1 MADLK
6 SSATRNLAHYREIH
20 RTDPRY
26 GRSSQKLVGLIAD
39 AVRAGQATTP
49 GWQPKTLLDFGCG
62 KSQAAERVAKKLGLT
77 HFLYDPAIPGL
88 ETLPVAQAD
97 LVMNTDVLEHLD
109 ETEVDLLISDV
120 RGLTDHAYFNIATA
134 PASKVLDS
142 GENGA
147 AAGVVAGPHCDAF
160 SHRGTAAGGQEP
172 GELCDLADLRKGD
185 APGGGRRHVAPQGP
199 DQGRHVSAR
208 AGVSPLEIVPMGQ

>member
-142 GENGA
+142 GENAHATVQPPEWWQARIAMHFPTVVRLPA
-147 AAGVVAGPHCDAF
+147 AKNRVSFATWQISEKELRRVVAGDMW
-160 SHRGTAAGGQEP
+160 R
-172 GELCDLADLRKGD
+172 RKDRIKAVMYRLGL
-185 APGGGRRHVAPQGP
+185 G
-199 DQGRHVSAR
+199 
-208 AGVSPLEIVPMGQ
+208 